1 MKLTISDLL
10 GIEHTAMWN
19 FDALPQ
25 KSFRGVSTDSRS
37 VSEGEVFFAIR
48 GENLDGHEYVEAA
61 FRRGASCAVIAR
73 GADVRAYRERP
84 FLVVRDTTAALGSL
98 ANVYRKKFSIPI
110 LAVAGSNGKTTTKE
124 MIATVLKTRYSV
136 LSTEGNLNN
145 QIGVPKT
152 LFRLHGGHEIA
163 VVEIGTNHFGEL
175 AYLCG
180 ILEPTHG
187 LITTIGREHLEFFR
201 NITGVARA
209 EGELFD
215 ALKSSG
221 VGFVN
226 ADDPRVVSQARK
238 LRRKVS
244 YGFAGGRIRG
254 KRLRIGNDGCAA
266 FFVEMR
272 DRGSFMVGLRT
283 PGLHAATNALAA
295 SAVGVSFGVSGA
307 RIGRALG
314 NFAGVG
320 KRMEVVRAGGVTILN
335 DTYNANPDSVVSA
348 MKTLFQMKTG
358 GKKIVVLGDMLELGP
373 ASRREHEKIGEAF
386 GKMGFEHL
394 LTYGPQARFI
404 YDRARAPVKHHY
416 SRKDVLSRKLLELA
430 SPPDIVLVKG
440 SRGMKMEEVVQYMQD
455 AFKRK
460 KA

>member
-19 FDALPQ
+19 FDALPK

-37 VSEGEVFFAIR
+37 VGEGEVFFAIR
-48 GENLDGHEYVEAA
+48 GENLDGHKYIEAA
-61 FRRGASCAVIAR
+61 FRRGAACAVIDR

-84 FLVVRDTTAALGSL
+84 FLVVRDTTEALGSL

-152 LFRLHGGHEIA
+152 LFRLQRGHDIA

-187 LITTIGREHLEFFR
+187 LITNIGREHLEFFR
-201 NITGVARA
+201 DLRGVGRA

-215 ALKSSG
+215 AMKSSG
-221 VGFVN
+221 IGFVN

-244 YGFAGGRIRG
+244 YGFSGGRIRG
-254 KRLRIGNDGCAA
+254 KRLRVGTDGCAA
-266 FFVEMR
+266 FIVEPR
-272 DRGSFMVGLRT
+272 HRGSFTVGLTT
-283 PGLHAATNALAA
+283 PGLHAAANALAA

-320 KRMEVVRAGGVTILN
+320 KRMEVVRAAGVTILN
-335 DTYNANPDSVVSA
+335 DTYNANPDSVLSA
-348 MKTLFQMKTG
+348 MNTLGRMRTR

-373 ASRREHEKIGEAF
+373 ASRREQKAF
-386 GKMGFEHL
+386 GRMGFEHL

-404 YDRARAPVKHHY
+404 YELARAPFKHHY
-416 SRKDVLSRKLLELA
+416 GRKDILSRKVLELA
-430 SPPDIVLVKG
+430 SASDIVLVKG
-440 SRGMKMEEVVQYMQD
+440 SRGMKMEEVVQYLQD
-455 AFKRK
+455 ALRGKKR
-460 KA
+460 